1 MALVNRFKDA
11 WNAFFMQRAPDKLG
25 SSFGIRP
32 DRTRYTKGQERT
44 IINSIYTRLSLDVIS
59 LSILHCKVNA
69 DGGYLSTIDSDLNNC
84 LTMEANI
91 DQTGKAFLQDVCMS
105 MFDEGVVAI
114 VPTLTDKDVNET
126 NSYKIFTMRTGKII
140 DWYPKHVRVN
150 VYNENTGNHEDL
162 ILPKSDVGIIENPFY
177 SVMNEPNS
185 TVQRLIQKMN
195 QLDKLDSRNASG
207 KLNLIVSLPYLA
219 RTAARKKMIE
229 DRMIEME
236 NQLSTSAH
244 GILWTDGTEKVTQLN
259 RPVENTLLASIEYY
273 QKQLYSQLGLTEEI
287 MNGTADEDVM
297 ENYYARTIE
306 PIVTAITSEL
316 ERKFITITARTQGQ
330 RIKFFRDPFKLAT
343 ASKIAEMADKFKRNE
358 VMSTDE
364 VRQKI
369 GLRPIGTDQT
379 TSLRNPN
386 ISPADGQEFSTTNG
400 FGITVTENGGETG
413 GSE

>member
-1 MALVNRFKDA
+1 MALINRFQNA
-11 WNAFFMQRAPDKLG
+11 WNAFKQRAPAVTGRG
-25 SSFGIRP
+25 SGTRP

-44 IINSIYTRLSLDVIS
+44 IINSVYTRLALDITS
-59 LSILHCKVNA
+59 LSILHCKVNS
-69 DGGYLSTIDSDLNNC
+69 DGGYLSTVDSELNNC
-84 LTMEANI
+84 LTVEANI
-91 DQTGKAFLQDVCMS
+91 DQTGKAFIQDICIS

-114 VPTLTDKDVNET
+114 VPTLTDDDPTEF
-126 NSYKIFTMRTGKII
+126 NSYKIFSMRAGKIV

-150 VYNENTGNHEDL
+150 LYNEDTGEHEDI
-162 ILPKSDVGIIENPFY
+162 ILPKSDVGIVENPFY
-177 SVMNEPNS
+177 YVMNEQNS

-195 QLDKLDSRNASG
+195 QLDKLDSQSASG

-219 RTAARKKMIE
+219 RSTARKKMVA
-229 DRMIEME
+229 DRMVEME
-236 NQLSTSAH
+236 DQLSNSAH
-244 GILWTDGTEKVTQLN
+244 GLLYTDGTEKITQLN
-259 RPVENTLLASIEYY
+259 RPVENTMLATIEYY

-287 MNGTADEDVM
+287 MAGTADENVM
-297 ENYYARTIE
+297 ENYYSRTIE

-316 ERKFITITARTQGQ
+316 ERKFITRTARTQGQ
-330 RIKFFRDPFKLAT
+330 RIKFFRDPFKLAP

-400 FGITVTENGGETG
+400 AGVTVAENGGENS
-413 GSE
+413 GSK

>member
-1 MALVNRFKDA
+1 MALINRFQNA
-11 WNAFFMQRAPDKLG
+11 WNAFKQRAPAAIGRG
-25 SSFGIRP
+25 SATRP

-44 IINSIYTRLSLDVIS
+44 IINSVYTRLALDITS
-59 LSILHCKVNA
+59 LSILHCKVNS
-69 DGGYLSTIDSDLNNC
+69 DGGYLSTVNSELNNC
-84 LTMEANI
+84 LTVEANI
-91 DQTGKAFLQDVCMS
+91 DQTGKAFIQDICIS

-114 VPTLTDKDVNET
+114 VPTLTDDDPTES
-126 NSYKIFTMRTGKII
+126 NSYKIFSMRAGKIV

-150 VYNENTGNHEDL
+150 LYNEDTGEHEDV
-162 ILPKSDVGIIENPFY
+162 ILPKSDVGIVENPFY
-177 SVMNEPNS
+177 YVMNEQNS

-195 QLDKLDSRNASG
+195 QLDKLDSQSASG

-219 RTAARKKMIE
+219 RTAARKKMVA

-236 NQLSTSAH
+236 DQLSNSAH
-244 GILWTDGTEKVTQLN
+244 GLLYTDGTEKITQLN
-259 RPVENTLLASIEYY
+259 RPVENTMLATIEYY

-287 MNGTADEDVM
+287 MAGTADENVM
-297 ENYYARTIE
+297 ENYYSRTIE

-316 ERKFITITARTQGQ
+316 ERKFITRTARTQGQ
-330 RIKFFRDPFKLAT
+330 RIKFFRDPFKLAPAT
-343 ASKIAEMADKFKRNE
+343 KIAEMADKFKRNE

-386 ISPADGQEFSTTNG
+386 ISPADGQEFSTTQG
-400 FGITVTENGGETG
+400 TDVTVTENGGETS